1 MIHVS
6 RTTCIVLLAFL
17 FDRYSLLTFCENILC
32 YGRLYCLCGSRI
44 VLRLEVET
52 CWAETSVW
60 TIYWD
65 RGSGDSG
72 TKRGTNERR
81 PAYAQNV
88 VSTKAERSARDT
100 SVLSSLPSSSRFRLW
115 MVQGTSVPLQF
126 RPPATP
132 TSSLKETSMMSLA
145 VRRQS
150 ARFRSAHPLV
160 ASSPLDT
167 HPSSSIEKP
176 YALLS
181 ISCADLSIHF
191 ISEWLSQLS
200 TVSPA
205 RRPLLY
211 PPARHTVSTEHD
223 RDSQRWSTDY
233 NL

>member
-60 TIYWD
+60 TIYRD

-150 ARFRSAHPLV
+150 ARFRSAHPLREL
-160 ASSPLDT
+160 PPPPPDT

-181 ISCADLSIHF
+181 ISRADLSIYF
-191 ISEWLSQLS
+191 ISEW
-200 TVSPA
+200 
-205 RRPLLY
+205 
-211 PPARHTVSTEHD
+211 
-223 RDSQRWSTDY
+223 
-233 NL
+233 

>member
-6 RTTCIVLLAFL
+6 RTTCIVLLAFCST
-17 FDRYSLLTFCENILC
+17 YSLLIFCENILC
-32 YGRLYCLCGSRI
+32 DVRLYCLCGSRI

-72 TKRGTNERR
+72 TKRGTNGVGLRI
-81 PAYAQNV
+81 PM
-88 VSTKAERSARDT
+88 KAERAARDT
-100 SVLSSLPSSSRFRLW
+100 FVLSSLPPSLRFRLW

-132 TSSLKETSMMSLA
+132 SSSSKETSMMSLA

-160 ASSPLDT
+160 ASSPPDT

-181 ISCADLSIHF
+181 ISCADLSIYF
-191 ISEWLSQLS
+191 ISEW
-200 TVSPA
+200 
-205 RRPLLY
+205 
-211 PPARHTVSTEHD
+211 
-223 RDSQRWSTDY
+223 
-233 NL
+233 